1 MSGHS
6 HAKNVGAS
14 KSKNDAKKSAL
25 YSKLSKE
32 ITAAVVESGDNPQ
45 YNYKLRSL
53 LEKAKKEGM
62 KKETKEKAIKNGKK

>member
-6 HAKNVGAS
+6 HSSNVAS
-14 KSKNDAKKSAL
+14 KKNAVNAKKSVL

-32 ITAAVVESGDNPQ
+32 ITTAVIENGDNPD

-53 LEKAKKEGM
+53 LEKARKEGM
-62 KKETKEKAIKNGKK
+62 KKDTIEKAIKNGKK

>member
-14 KSKNDAKKSAL
+14 KSKNDARKSAL

-32 ITAAVVESGDNPQ
+32 ITTAVVEGGDNPQ
-45 YNYKLRSL
+45 YNSKLRSL
-53 LEKAKKEGM
+53 LNLE
-62 KKETKEKAIKNGKK
+62 

>member
-6 HAKNVGAS
+6 HSSNVAS
-14 KSKNDAKKSAL
+14 KKNAVNAKKSTL

-32 ITAAVVESGDNPQ
+32 ITTAVIENGDNPA

-62 KKETKEKAIKNGKK
+62 KKDTIEKAIKNGKK

>member
-6 HAKNVGAS
+6 HSSNVAS
-14 KSKNDAKKSAL
+14 KKNAVNAKKSVL

-32 ITAAVVESGDNPQ
+32 ITTAVIENGDNPD

-53 LEKAKKEGM
+53 LEKAIKEGM
-62 KKETKEKAIKNGKK
+62 KKDTIEKAIKNGKK

>member
-14 KSKNDAKKSAL
+14 KSKNDAKMSAL

-32 ITAAVVESGDNPQ
+32 ITAAVVENGDNPQ

-62 KKETKEKAIKNGKK
+62 KKETIEKAIKNGKK

>member
-6 HAKNVGAS
+6 HSSNVAARKNAA
-14 KSKNDAKKSAL
+14 NAKKSAL

-32 ITAAVVESGDNPQ
+32 ITTAVIENGDNPA

-62 KKETKEKAIKNGKK
+62 KKDTIEKAIKNGKK

>member
-6 HAKNVGAS
+6 HSSNIKARKGN
-14 KSKNDAKKSAL
+14 NDAKKSAL

-32 ITAAVVESGDNPQ
+32 ITNAVIENGDNPD

-62 KKETKEKAIKNGKK
+62 KKDTIEKAIKNGKK